1 MAILAIMGDRSTTTH
16 TPPVRPARGPRAP
29 APRPARHVTSTEAKN
44 RFGQVFDAALQGTV
58 VVITKHAAPKAVIL
72 SYDAYLALTRPS
84 SEKLKQLGASFDAML
99 ARMQTPRIRAGTRAG
114 FSATPKQLGKAA
126 VAAAKRRG

>member
-1 MAILAIMGDRSTTTH
+1 MTTH
-16 TPPVRPARGPRAP
+16 TPPVRPARRPR
-29 APRPARHVTSTEAKN
+29 ARHVTSTEAKN

-58 VVITKHAAPKAVIL
+58 VVITKHAVPKAVIL
-72 SYDAYLALTRPS
+72 SYDAYQALTRPS

>member
-1 MAILAIMGDRSTTTH
+1 MTTH
-16 TPPVRPARGPRAP
+16 TPPVRRARGPRAQP
-29 APRPARHVTSTEAKN
+29 APRPARHVTATEAKN

-58 VVITKHAAPKAVIL
+58 VVITKHATPKAVIL
-72 SYDAYLALTRPS
+72 SYDAYQALTRPS
-84 SEKLKQLGASFDAML
+84 SEKLNQLGASFDAML